1 MSEADALNYSKQL
14 ADFDLNVRRF
24 AARKL
29 LELKHSVSI
38 PYLIEALTDN
48 DTLVRTN
55 AENAL
60 IAIGPV
66 DIDQIVKATTHE
78 DAEVRLR
85 LLYVYNQYDT
95 VDKLHELILLLSD
108 PDSDVKNLA
117 ISIFNKKLSEE
128 SSASIWKQVIDIN
141 NHQELRDLYSDILFN
156 NIVGIEEIIVDDIAN
171 TELDEFAY
179 RTACTLYIL
188 INNNGNEFFIDKLNS
203 RYYEER
209 IAALYS
215 NASLNQSQIIDIA
228 RKATE
233 DEDGQVRRIAVE
245 LIGEYGDTSQLEF
258 LNQLKN
264 TPSAGVWK
272 VSKEAISKI
281 EGKQ

>member
-38 PYLIEALTDN
+38 PYLIEALTDK

-60 IAIGPV
+60 IAIGPI
-66 DIDQIVKATTHE
+66 DIDQIVKTTMHD

-85 LLYVYNQYDT
+85 LLFVYKQYDT
-95 VDKLHELILLLSD
+95 VEQLHELIPLISD
-108 PDSDVKNLA
+108 PDLDVKNLA
-117 ISIFNKKLSEE
+117 ISIFNKKLSKQ
-128 SSASIWKQVIDIN
+128 SSESIWKQVIDTN

-156 NIVGIEEIIVDDIAN
+156 NIIGIEEILLDDLTN
-171 TELDEFAY
+171 TDLDEFAY
-179 RTACTLYIL
+179 RTACSLYIL
-188 INNNGNEFFIDKLNS
+188 MNNDGDQFFLDKLDS
-203 RYYEER
+203 KYYEER

-215 NASLNQSQIIDIA
+215 NASLNQSQIIDITQN
-228 RKATE
+228 ATE
-233 DEDGQVRRIAVE
+233 DSEGQVRRIAVE
-245 LIGEYGDTSQLEF
+245 LIGEYGNTDQLDF

-281 EGKQ
+281 NEKR